1 MQAKSPDEQRQR
13 LAIAL
18 KRQSRNPGGRVW
30 RVLLERMLAPR
41 RNRTAINLTALQRN
55 FEKGRIMV
63 VPGKVLANGVIQDKL
78 QVAALAFSAKARTKI
93 ETRGGKCLSLEELMQ
108 TNPTGKDLK
117 MVA

>member
-1 MQAKSPDEQRQR
+1 MQAKTPNEHRQR
-13 LAIAL
+13 LLIAL

-30 RVLLERMLAPR
+30 RALQEHLLAPR
-41 RNRTAINLTALQRN
+41 RNHTAINLTALQRN

-63 VPGKVLANGVIQDKL
+63 VPGKVLANGVVVDKL
-78 QVAALAFSAKARTKI
+78 QVAALAFSTKARVKI

-108 TNPTGKDLK
+108 TNPTGKDVK